1 MHNLAETLL
10 ILILLADLGLLVS
23 MNLRN
28 GIRLAALQGVLFG
41 LFLLSV
47 SDGPPSLRLW
57 LIALAGMGLKGVVF
71 PILLRRAIREAG
83 IPREMEPFVGPVPSV
98 LSGVLLL
105 AVSLRLGAALT
116 PALGAAQ
123 PLAVPASLMTL
134 FTGLFLIVSRRKA
147 LTQALGYIVL
157 ENGIAV
163 FGAAGVAEVP
173 ALVELGI
180 LLDAFVAVF
189 VMGVAIHHIN
199 REFDHIE
206 ADRLSSLK
214 G

>member
-1 MHNLAETLL
+1 MHVSAETLL
-10 ILILLADLGLLVS
+10 ILILLADLGLLAS
-23 MNLRN
+23 LNLAN
-28 GIRLAALQGVLFG
+28 GIRLVALQGILLGVFILFM
-41 LFLLSV
+41 

-57 LIALAGMGLKGVVF
+57 LIAGAGIALKGIVF
-71 PILLRRAIREAG
+71 PLLLHRAVREAG
-83 IPREMEPFVGPVPSV
+83 VPREIEPFIGPVPSV
-98 LSGVLLL
+98 LAGVLLL
-105 AVSLRLGAALT
+105 AASLRLGAALT
-116 PALGAAQ
+116 PELGLDQ

-134 FTGLFLIVSRRKA
+134 FTGLFLIISRRTA

-173 ALVELGI
+173 ALVEFGL

-199 REFDHIE
+199 REFDHIG
-206 ADRLSSLK
+206 ADRLESLK